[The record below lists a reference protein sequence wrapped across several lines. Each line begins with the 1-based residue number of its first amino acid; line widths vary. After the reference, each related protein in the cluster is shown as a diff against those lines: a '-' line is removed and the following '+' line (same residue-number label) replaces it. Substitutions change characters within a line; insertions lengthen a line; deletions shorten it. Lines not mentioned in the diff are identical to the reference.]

1 MKRKNNCSDF
11 CLFQTG
17 RNFLWKKFSFLLMCA
32 FLGSLPTTAQTRKVG
47 DPIVKDGVPCVI
59 IQVYDEAGNHGL
71 AMSLTPTRKALK
83 AAKKTGDM
91 KWFYSPKKL
100 KGSAKNL
107 HWKYLTEYYNR
118 TKCDSLK
125 IQTSKTSTSIRPST
139 SHSGKENMKNIIDY
153 CSEKGIE
160 MEMYFPEYAWAQSL
174 GEGWFIPGVN
184 ELESLVKL
192 RGFEGIGDK
201 KKPREIWN
209 IAIKSD
215 VNWKN
220 TITTFSQNGT
230 DISLFKDVD
239 ISIVSSFASKNYAV
253 VSSTIVKP
261 KKNKRKETKYA
272 CPTILVPLSKI
283 GALSD
288 VITTSYY
295 WTYTCAVCEF

>member
-100 KGSAKNL
+100 KGSDKEL
-107 HWKYLTEYYNR
+107 QQEYLTEYYNYM
-118 TKCDSLK
+118 KCDSLK
-125 IQTSKTSTSIRPST
+125 IQTSGVSTTTQPST
-139 SHSGKENMKNIIDY
+139 SHSGKENMKNVIDY
-153 CSEKGIE
+153 CNEKGIE

-174 GEGWFIPGVN
+174 GEGWFIPGVD
-184 ELESLVKL
+184 ELELYIKL
-192 RGFEGIGDK
+192 WGYEEFGK
-201 KKPREIWN
+201 KMPLKNFNKTI
-209 IAIKSD
+209 IKD
-215 VNWKN
+215 FKKA
-220 TITTFSQNGT
+220 ITTLLGDSG
-230 DISLFKDVD
+230 DAIYFKDGALPG
-239 ISIVSSFASKNYAV
+239 INFI
-253 VSSTIVKP
+253 SSTIAKTKNVSPAILLAVTLHMQNYCVAVSQSFFNWLQVKSRGTLP
-261 KKNKRKETKYA
+261 N
-272 CPTILVPLSKI
+272 PHI
-283 GALSD
+283 
-288 VITTSYY
+288 
-295 WTYTCAVCEF
+295 CAVCEF